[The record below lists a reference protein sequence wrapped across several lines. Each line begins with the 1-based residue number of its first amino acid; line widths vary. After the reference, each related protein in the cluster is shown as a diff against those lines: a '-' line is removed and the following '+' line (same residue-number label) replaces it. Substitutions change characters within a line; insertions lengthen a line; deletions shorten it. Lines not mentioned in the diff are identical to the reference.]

1 MIRAILSAIGLSA
14 DRPTFRDCVIA
25 GSSTACLGSM
35 VPLAVI
41 PGSVANLPDLQVF
54 GVISVVGAVVLA
66 YASEAC
72 R

>member
-1 MIRAILSAIGLSA
+1 MIRSILSAIGLTN
-14 DRPTFRDCVIA
+14 DMPTFRDCVIA
-25 GSSTACLGSM
+25 GSSTACLGAM

-41 PGSVANLPDLQVF
+41 QGSVASLPDLQLF
-54 GVISVVGAVVLA
+54 GVISVISALVLA

>member
-1 MIRAILSAIGLSA
+1 MIRAILSAIGLTA
-14 DRPTFRDCVIA
+14 ARPSFRDCVIA
-25 GSSTACLGSM
+25 GSSTACLGAM

-41 PGSVANLPDLQVF
+41 PGSVANLPDLQLF
-54 GVISVVGAVVLA
+54 GVISVVSALVLA